1 MYLFQGAYFSQ
12 VRNVKKSSQRLRET
26 LVGSQL
32 GIPLC
37 LLMGQQRD
45 SIIFR
50 EGIDRHLKL
59 AGQLYDHVRH
69 YCKYNVTVIV
79 FKTISVYFCAGL

>member
-1 MYLFQGAYFSQ
+1 M
-12 VRNVKKSSQRLRET
+12 RNVKKSSQRLRDT

-50 EGIDRHLKL
+50 EGSDQHLKL

-69 YCKYNVTVIV
+69 CCMSNCNYVYLTVFMTGI
-79 FKTISVYFCAGL
+79 I